1 MPRPRTAIPDEVP
14 DVRHGAGVRA
24 RRPDRRG
31 AGTPRPPRRTIPG
44 ILPRRRSMKTT
55 LLALGLPLLLAGAAV
70 AQDSTQP
77 KPAPTRPPAAAT
89 APPLTIAPPV
99 LTHSV
104 V

>member
-14 DVRHGAGVRA
+14 DVRHGAGVRV

-44 ILPRRRSMKTT
+44 ILPRRRAMKATI
-55 LLALGLPLLLAGAAV
+55 LALGLPLLLAGAAV

-77 KPAPTRPPAAAT
+77 KPAPPRPPAAPT
-89 APPLTIAPPV
+89 AASGPILQPALPE
-99 LTHSV
+99 S
-104 V
+104 